1 MGCDRK
7 QRKLEVMRRSR
18 RLGLTAEGGIIF
30 GAVMLVVVIVL
41 VIRLLTWAPDTDN
54 DETAEGKVWA
64 QLLTTSDMARL
75 GRLEETTEP

>member
-1 MGCDRK
+1 
-7 QRKLEVMRRSR
+7 MRRSR

-41 VIRLLTWAPDTDN
+41 VIRLLTWTPDTDN

>member
-1 MGCDRK
+1 
-7 QRKLEVMRRSR
+7 MRRSR

-41 VIRLLTWAPDTDN
+41 VIRLFTWAPDSGK
-54 DETAEGKVWA
+54 DEGEAGKVWA

-75 GRLEETTEP
+75 GRLEETAEP

>member
-1 MGCDRK
+1 
-7 QRKLEVMRRSR
+7 MRRSR

-41 VIRLLTWAPDTDN
+41 VIRLFTWAPDTGSK
-54 DETAEGKVWA
+54 ETEEGKVWA

-75 GRLEETTEP
+75 GRLDETTEP